1 MNQEIVQILVIC
13 LAVIA
18 IVLYLS
24 RTRIENFN
32 VNPTEAQTTPTC
44 QPQNQAI
51 RSIISKYIG
60 ISVEVSPA
68 NSLTIGTLED
78 DYLVYVKKGNVS
90 QSIKVHPDGKF
101 SLTLPNGLDKSQL
114 WKISKIS
121 NAQDLM
127 NFGIVAHNSTE
138 YPFHIVISQN
148 SLKHLALHYE
158 NGTLAV
164 RPLGDYEAQKWD
176 VSLQPPLVGGIPII
190 DGGTESGMFPSE
202 FSNMGASA
210 GGVVLNGT
218 NGQQDLL
225 KNLTNS
231 MNSYVSKD
239 IKEVLAFLKAQ
250 NKTEAPSETLFGD
263 KFKDKFK
270 INVNLSKGSSL
281 ANVMSSPVETF
292 TDSKDD
298 INNLLAKY
306 ENNASGDLKNAELQ
320 QLISGNKI
328 CDAPNMDEYVHKDVL
343 ASCNACAL

>member
-1 MNQEIVQILVIC
+1 MTRENIQILVIC
-13 LAVIA
+13 LAIIVL
-18 IVLYLS
+18 VLYLS
-24 RTRIENFN
+24 RNRIEKF
-32 VNPTEAQTTPTC
+32 VDVPAPPAC
-44 QPQNQAI
+44 QPQNQAV

-114 WKISKIS
+114 WKINKIS
-121 NAQDLM
+121 NAQDFSK
-127 NFGIVAHNSTE
+127 FGIVAYNSTE
-138 YPFHIVISQN
+138 YPFHIVLSQN
-148 SLKHLALHYE
+148 SLKNLALHYE

-190 DGGTESGMFPSE
+190 DGGTENGMFPSE
-202 FSNMGASA
+202 FSTAGSST
-210 GGVVLNGT
+210 GGVILNGA

-225 KNLTNS
+225 RNLTNS

-250 NKTEAPSETLFGD
+250 NKTNAPSENAFGD
-263 KFKDKFK
+263 KPLR
-270 INVNLSKGSSL
+270 INLNLGKGSNLSTVMSGSS
-281 ANVMSSPVETF
+281 ETF
-292 TDSKDD
+292 ADSKND
-298 INNLLAKY
+298 ITNLLNKY
-306 ENNASGDLKNAELQ
+306 ENRADEDLKNAELQ
-320 QLISGNKI
+320 QLISGNKK
-328 CDAPNMDEYVHKDVL
+328 CNVPKMEDYVHKDVL